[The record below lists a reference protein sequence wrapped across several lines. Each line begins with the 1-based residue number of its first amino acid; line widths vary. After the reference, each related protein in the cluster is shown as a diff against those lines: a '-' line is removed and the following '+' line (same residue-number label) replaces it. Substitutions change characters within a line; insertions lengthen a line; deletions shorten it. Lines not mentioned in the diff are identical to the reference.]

1 MVSVRG
7 VVIDFVEPDF
17 CCVLL
22 HTETQRSQQLSK
34 IEAGGIRL
42 FASTYKL
49 GATQLTGALTAWLCG
64 TLFNS
69 RKQAGQGGTK
79 WWLVPCA

>member
-7 VVIDFVEPDF
+7 VVIDLVESDF

-34 IEAGGIRL
+34 IEAGEIRL

-49 GATQLTGALTAWLCG
+49 GATELTGAFTAWLCG

-69 RKQAGQGGTK
+69 RKQTGQGGTE
-79 WWLVPCA
+79 VVADACA